1 MENWILRDPLWLL
14 ALLIL
19 PLIGWLRN
27 RRSTPIMV
35 VPFAAAWTKSR
46 HTGNKR
52 WPLLL
57 AYLGVILLIFSL
69 ARPQKVKTRHES
81 EQKGYDI
88 ILAIDLSG
96 SMLAEDY
103 EKGNQRVNRLQA
115 VKPVL
120 EAFINQRE
128 NDRIG
133 LVVFAGRAYTLSPLT
148 FDHDWL
154 RRQASRLR
162 IGMLEDGT
170 ALGDGAG
177 VALTRLR
184 QGSSNATQDRQG
196 AFMVLLT
203 DGSNNTGNLKPEEA
217 TDLAIAEKIPIYTIG
232 AGKEGLVPMPIV
244 DREGNRLGGYRRMLS
259 DLDEVTLRAM
269 ARKTGGQYFRA
280 DDSNTISS
288 AFAAIDK
295 AEKIEF
301 KAKSYLLTE
310 EFFSYLAIPGLGF
323 IALSSL
329 SGFKQNK
336 RGEEK

>member
-1 MENWILRDPLWLL
+1 MENWIFKDPFWLFLFL
-14 ALLIL
+14 AF
-19 PLIGWLRN
+19 PLIAWLRN
-27 RRSTPIMV
+27 RRSTPVMV
-35 VPFAAAWTKSR
+35 VPFAAAWTKSS
-46 HTGNKR
+46 HVGSKR
-52 WPLLL
+52 WPIFL
-57 AYLGVILLIFSL
+57 AYLGALLLVFAL

-81 EQKGYDI
+81 QQKGYDI

-103 EKGNQRVNRLQA
+103 EKGGQRINRLQA

-154 RRQASRLR
+154 RRQAGRLS
-162 IGMLEDGT
+162 IGLLEDGT

-184 QGSSNATQDRQG
+184 QGSPDAAIDRQG
-196 AFMVLLT
+196 AFIVLLT
-203 DGSNNTGNLKPEEA
+203 DGSNNTGNLKPEEV
-217 TDLAIAEKIPIYTIG
+217 TDLAVAEKIPIYTIG
-232 AGKEGLVPMPIV
+232 AGKEGIVPMPIV

-259 DLDEVTLRAM
+259 DLDEVTLRSM
-269 ARKTGGQYFRA
+269 ARKTGGKYFKA
-280 DDSNTISS
+280 DDSDTISS
-288 AFAAIDK
+288 AFAAIDET
-295 AEKIEF
+295 EKIEF
-301 KAKSYLLTE
+301 QAKSYLLTE

-323 IALSSL
+323 LTLSSL
-329 SGFKQNK
+329 SGFGSKRRNK
-336 RGEEK
+336 EK